1 MNHAADEHDE
11 ARPGLGDDFL
21 SAVVSAFSLVFAAPQ
36 RWPLVDA
43 RHSRFVLPVSDGEA
57 GRGCHA
63 SPNFVACR

>member
-1 MNHAADEHDE
+1 
-11 ARPGLGDDFL
+11 
-21 SAVVSAFSLVFAAPQ
+21 VSAFSLVFAAPQ